1 MAHFAKIGK
10 GNIVTKVE
18 VVHNDIAT
26 TEQAGIDFLK
36 EIHKDPTGIYV
47 QTSYNN
53 NFREKFASVDGI
65 YDTENDRFLPPKQFP
80 SWSFNEAKYRYEP
93 PTARPAD
100 LDKNYQW
107 NEATLEWREI
117 T

>member
-1 MAHFAKIGK
+1 MSIAIIDYYSC
-10 GNIVTKVE
+10 NITSIYSAVYSLGAKVE

-53 NFREKFASVDGI
+53 NFREKFSNI
-65 YDTENDRFLPPKQFP
+65 LY
-80 SWSFNEAKYRYEP
+80 
-93 PTARPAD
+93 
-100 LDKNYQW
+100 KN
-107 NEATLEWREI
+107 EI
-117 T
+117 TKYFIYLLFLLLLMELYLSNVKSSKSS